1 MNQSSREGYTM
12 IRRILVMVAVLMSM
26 LGAAH
31 LRESTAAGVQQP
43 LEAIQQ
49 DITDLQNSVNNISA
63 PDQSNVRFTPPVVV
77 VPPDGVQCLVVNVTN
92 VNQTVQVDLIRG
104 PGSVIQSQIFPQTA
118 PGNFD
123 VIEEIPVSFGAVYR
137 CRFTVV
143 NGTRTAIR
151 AVIAIRRTVGA
162 ESDKVALPAD

>member
-1 MNQSSREGYTM
+1 MM
-12 IRRILVMVAVLMSM
+12 IKRHLVMVAVLLSM
-26 LGAAH
+26 LMAAAV
-31 LRESTAAGVQQP
+31 SAPSAAPPAATVPHQLQ
-43 LEAIQQ
+43 EIQQ

-77 VPPDGVQCLVVNVTN
+77 VPPDGVTCLVVNVTN
-92 VNQTVQVDLIRG
+92 VNQTVQVDLLRG
-104 PGSVIQSQIFPQTA
+104 PGSVIQSGIFPQTA

-123 VIEEIPVSFGAVYR
+123 AIEEIPVSFGAVYR

-151 AVIAIRRTVGA
+151 AVITIRRTLGN